1 MKRVFISMF
10 IALMA
15 ITTVQAQ
22 QIAVVTGST
31 TKMYQTLAEAIGGA
45 SNGSVIYLPGG
56 GFQISDD
63 VKITK
68 KVTIIGIGHKAVSEN
83 ADGNTVISGN
93 LFFNE
98 GSDGSAVMGCY
109 ISGHVLVGYDNTS
122 VNNIL
127 VKLCNLNHVNVY
139 SPKCTGTIVN
149 QNYIRDYSFF
159 GFASGEFTNNVAHSV
174 CNLNGGEISYNIFL
188 GSYYNSRTTLGIL
201 CDCNNCTISNNI
213 FAYNRTDTESSESP
227 SSCDNCITSN
237 NMALNYEWGDDPINL
252 DASSWDDVFENY
264 NNRTIS
270 PTSNYSFKKNYKQYD
285 NQVGIYGGTGF
296 APNALPPVPYIVNKN
311 IDPQTDAAGMLKIQV
326 RVKAGE

>member
-1 MKRVFISMF
+1 MKRIIISMY
-10 IALMA
+10 IALMT
-15 ITTVQAQ
+15 IMTVHAQ

-109 ISGHVLVGYDNTS
+109 ISGTVYVGHDNSS

-127 VKLCNLNHVNVY
+127 VKLCNLNHVSVY

-149 QNYIRDYSFF
+149 QNYIRECSYFNK
-159 GFASGEFTNNVAHSV
+159 ASGEFTNNVAHSV
-174 CNLNGGEISYNIFL
+174 YNLNGGEISYNIFL
-188 GSYYNSRTTLGIL
+188 SWYYTYGALSY
-201 CDCNNCTISNNI
+201 CDNCTISNNI
-213 FAYNRTDTESSESP
+213 FANNPTDKDGKYP
-227 SSCDNCITSN
+227 PYVCANCITSN

-252 DASSWDDVFENY
+252 GASSWDDVFENY
-264 NNRTIS
+264 NKRTIS
-270 PTSNYSFKKNYKQYD
+270 PASNYSFKKNYKQYD
-285 NQVGIYGGTGF
+285 NQVGIYGGSGF
-296 APNALPPVPYIVNKN
+296 NIDALPPVPYIVNKN